1 MPKLDLSAL
10 KAAKGASGEIVAMKG
25 VGWAWQKPTPA
36 ADGPEATGGTISTIT
51 DGGVTYRVHRFTA
64 SDTLTFTRGGMVDYL
79 IGGGGSRGFGFGF
92 GGIGGSGVVIVRYR
106 L

>member
-1 MPKLDLSAL
+1 MPVMSASSIQRRFRG
-10 KAAKGASGEIVAMKG
+10 AQEITRTYKGGALI
-25 VGWAWQKPTPA
+25 WQKLVPA
-36 ADGPEATGGTISTIT
+36 VDGPEATGGTISTIT
-51 DGGVTYRVHRFTA
+51 DSGVTYRVHRFTA

-79 IGGGGSRGFGFGF
+79 IGGGGSRGFGL

>member
-1 MPKLDLSAL
+1 MPVLSASSIQRRFRG
-10 KAAKGASGEIVAMKG
+10 AQEITRTYKGGALI
-25 VGWAWQKPTPA
+25 WQKPAPA
-36 ADGPEATGGTISTIT
+36 VDGPEATGGTISTIA

-79 IGGGGSRGFGFGF
+79 IGGGGSRGFGL